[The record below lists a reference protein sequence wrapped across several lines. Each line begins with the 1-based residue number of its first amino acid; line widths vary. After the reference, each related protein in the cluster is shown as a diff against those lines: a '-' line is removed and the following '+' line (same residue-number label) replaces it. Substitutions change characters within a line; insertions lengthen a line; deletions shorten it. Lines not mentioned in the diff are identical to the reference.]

1 MVNTERLWLVLAIR
15 EKNTRRFK
23 IILILSTT
31 ERSKALSLEKGIR
44 KTEQNEREIEVKKI
58 REKEE
63 GRKKTWW
70 EI

>member
-1 MVNTERLWLVLAIR
+1 MVNTERLWLVLAMR

-44 KTEQNEREIEVKKI
+44 KTTK
-58 REKEE
+58 
-63 GRKKTWW
+63 
-70 EI
+70 